1 MNRLLWCLL
10 LISTTIQTN
19 AQRAGV
25 YQFERNLEEESGKL
39 PPLKVLKEGGVFQQ
53 DVLPELK
60 NAKRSVYAFD
70 KNCGLQF
77 DNRAANGFL
86 KDTYTIEIYFKFAA
100 LDSWKRVIDFKNR
113 KSDNGCYI
121 YDGKLNFYN
130 FALGTR
136 APVRANEYTHYVISR
151 NGKTKQLKMYVDGE
165 AKVEFTDQN
174 DEGVIDEDG
183 VLNFFYDDLIVKE
196 EASAGAVAMIKIFDF
211 VVVPSEVK
219 KNFIKLSESVL
230 KKPTVPSV
238 TVVPPPPANVPT
250 PETKTPAGIN
260 DLSDKEPSL
269 VLSGQVQD
277 ETTRQPVK
285 QPTVVVLDKY
295 NVEKQR
301 LKGTDDGLFK
311 IAFEVGQDVY
321 FMVQADGFFPA
332 SIHYTAKELTEKSKN
347 GTIFTLK
354 PVTVSESIVLN
365 NIRFVQGKPELL
377 PGSEEDLNRLWMFM
391 RDNPA
396 TEIELQGHTDNL
408 GDFDLNL
415 ELSRQRVEAVKAFL
429 MSKGIPGQRIS
440 GRGFGSTRPVANN
453 NREETRQLNRRVEFV
468 IKKFK

>member
-1 MNRLLWCLL
+1 MNRLFGCLL
-10 LISTTIQTN
+10 LFSITLQIN

-25 YQFERNLEEESGKL
+25 YQFEKNLEEESGKL
-39 PPLKVLKEGGVFQQ
+39 PALKVLGEEGIFKE

-60 NAKRSVYAFD
+60 NAKRPVYHFE

-86 KDTYTIEIYFKFAA
+86 KDSYTIEIYFKFNA

-165 AKVEFTDQN
+165 SKVEFTDQN

-196 EASAGAVAMIKIFDF
+196 EASIGAVAIIKLFDY
-211 VVVPSEVK
+211 VVLPTEVK
-219 KNFIKLSESVL
+219 KNYIKLNESVL
-230 KKPTVPSV
+230 KKPS
-238 TVVPPPPANVPT
+238 VPPVAVAPPAAPVP
-250 PETKTPAGIN
+250 EVKTPVVTN
-260 DLSDKEPSL
+260 DQLSKAPSL
-269 VLSGQVQD
+269 VLSGQVQN
-277 ETTRQPVK
+277 ETTRQPVS
-285 QPTVVVLDKY
+285 QPIILVLDKN

-301 LKGTDDGLFK
+301 LKGTEEGLFK
-311 IAFEVGQDVY
+311 IAGEVGQDLY
-321 FMVQADGFFPA
+321 FMVEADGFFPS
-332 SIHYTAKELTEKSKN
+332 SIHYTAKELAEKSKN

-354 PVTVSESIVLN
+354 PVTVSGSIVLN

-377 PGSEEDLNRLWMFM
+377 PESEDDLNRLWIFM
-391 RDNPA
+391 RDNPSA
-396 TEIELQGHTDNL
+396 EIELQGHTDNL

-415 ELSRQRVEAVKAFL
+415 ALSRQRVEAVKTAL
-429 MSKGIPGQRIS
+429 IAKGINGQRIS
-440 GRGFGSTRPVANN
+440 GRGFGSTRPIANN
-453 NREETRQLNRRVEFV
+453 NREETRQLNRRVELV
-468 IKKFK
+468 IKKLK

>member
-39 PPLKVLKEGGVFQQ
+39 PPLKVLKEEGIFQQ

-60 NAKRSVYAFD
+60 NVKRSVYVFD

-86 KDTYTIEIYFKFAA
+86 KDSYTIEIYFKFAA

-196 EASAGAVAMIKIFDF
+196 EASAGSVAMIKLFDF
-211 VVVPSEVK
+211 VVVPTEVK
-219 KNFIKLSESVL
+219 RSFIKLSESVL
-230 KKPTVPSV
+230 KKQTVAPI
-238 TVVPPPPANVPT
+238 TVAPAPLPVAQTNPPVVANERSLK
-250 PETKTPAGIN
+250 ET
-260 DLSDKEPSL
+260 SL
-269 VLSGQVQD
+269 VLSGQVQN

-285 QPTVVVLDKY
+285 QPTILVFNKN
-295 NVEKQR
+295 NVEKHR
-301 LKGTDDGLFK
+301 LKGTDEGLFK
-311 IAFEVGQDVY
+311 IAGEVGQDLY
-321 FMVQADGFFPA
+321 FMVEADGFFPS

-354 PVTVSESIVLN
+354 PVMVSESIVLN
-365 NIRFVQGKPELL
+365 NIRFAQGKPELL
-377 PGSEEDLNRLWMFM
+377 PESAEDLNRLWMFM
-391 RDNPA
+391 RDNPSA
-396 TEIELQGHTDNL
+396 EIELQGHTDNL
-408 GDFDLNL
+408 GNFDLNL

-429 MSKGIPGQRIS
+429 ISKGIVDQRIS

-453 NREETRQLNRRVEFV
+453 NREETRQLNRRVEFI
-468 IKKFK
+468 IKKLK

>member
-1 MNRLLWCLL
+1 MNRLFGCLL
-10 LISTTIQTN
+10 LFSITLQIN

-25 YQFERNLEEESGKL
+25 YQFEKNLEDESGKL
-39 PPLKVLKEGGVFQQ
+39 PALKVLGEEGVFKE

-60 NAKRSVYAFD
+60 NAKRPVYHFE

-86 KDTYTIEIYFKFAA
+86 KDSYTIEIYFKFNA

-165 AKVEFTDQN
+165 SKVEFTDQN
-174 DEGVIDEDG
+174 NEGVIDEDG

-196 EASAGAVAMIKIFDF
+196 EASIGAVAIIKLFDY
-211 VVVPSEVK
+211 VVLPTEVK
-219 KNFIKLSESVL
+219 KSYIKLNESVL
-230 KKPTVPSV
+230 KKPSVPSV
-238 TVVPPPPANVPT
+238 VASPPPAT
-250 PETKTPAGIN
+250 PLPEVKTPSQ
-260 DLSDKEPSL
+260 SDEVSKTPSL
-269 VLSGQVQD
+269 VLSGQVQN

-285 QPTVVVLDKY
+285 QPTILVLDKN

-301 LKGTDDGLFK
+301 LKGTEEGLFK
-311 IAFEVGQDVY
+311 IAGEQGQDLY
-321 FMVQADGFFPA
+321 FMVEADGFFPS
-332 SIHYTAKELTEKSKN
+332 SIHYTAKELAEKSKN

-354 PVTVSESIVLN
+354 PVTVSGSIVLN

-377 PGSEEDLNRLWMFM
+377 PESEDDLNRLWLFM
-391 RDNPA
+391 RDNPSA
-396 TEIELQGHTDNL
+396 EIELQGHTDNL

-415 ELSRQRVEAVKAFL
+415 ELSRQRVETVKTAL
-429 MSKGIPGQRIS
+429 IAKGINGQRIS

-453 NREETRQLNRRVEFV
+453 NREETRQLNRRVELV
-468 IKKFK
+468 IKKLK

>member
-1 MNRLLWCLL
+1 MNRILWCFFLFF
-10 LISTTIQTN
+10 TTQWIY

-25 YQFERNLEEESGKL
+25 YQFEKNLEEESGKL
-39 PPLKVLKEGGVFQQ
+39 PALKVLGEEGVFKE

-60 NAKRSVYAFD
+60 NAKRPVYHFE

-86 KDTYTIEIYFKFAA
+86 KDSYTIEIYFKFAA

-165 AKVEFTDQN
+165 SKVEFTDQN

-196 EASAGAVAMIKIFDF
+196 EASIGAVAIIKLFDY
-211 VVVPSEVK
+211 VVIPTEI
-219 KNFIKLSESVL
+219 KNSFIKLNELVL
-230 KKPTVPSV
+230 KKSSV
-238 TVVPPPPANVPT
+238 RPIAVSPPPASPL
-250 PETKTPAGIN
+250 PEVKTPAATTN
-260 DLSDKEPSL
+260 EPAKAPSL
-269 VLSGQVQD
+269 VLSGQVQN
-277 ETTRQPVK
+277 ETNHQAVK
-285 QPTVVVLDKY
+285 QPTILVLDKN

-311 IAFEVGQDVY
+311 IAGEVGQDLY
-321 FMVQADGFFPA
+321 FMVEAEGFFPS
-332 SIHYTAKELTEKSKN
+332 SIHYTAKELAEKSKS
-347 GTIFTLK
+347 GTIFNLK
-354 PVTVSESIVLN
+354 PVTVSGSIVLN

-377 PGSEEDLNRLWMFM
+377 PESEEDLNRLWMFM
-391 RDNPA
+391 RDNPVA
-396 TEIELQGHTDNL
+396 EIELQGHTDNL

-415 ELSRQRVEAVKAFL
+415 ELSRQRVESVKTFL
-429 MSKGIPGQRIS
+429 ISKGIAAQRIS
-440 GRGFGSTRPVANN
+440 GRGFGSTRPIANN
-453 NREETRQLNRRVEFV
+453 NREETRHLNRRVEFV
-468 IKKFK
+468 IKKLK

>member
-1 MNRLLWCLL
+1 MNRLFGCLL
-10 LISTTIQTN
+10 LFSITLQIN

-25 YQFERNLEEESGKL
+25 YQFEKNLEEESGKL
-39 PPLKVLKEGGVFQQ
+39 PALKVLGEEGIFKE

-60 NAKRSVYAFD
+60 NAKRPVYHFE

-86 KDTYTIEIYFKFAA
+86 KDSYTIEIYFKFNA

-165 AKVEFTDQN
+165 SKVEFTDQN
-174 DEGVIDEDG
+174 DQGVIDEDG

-196 EASAGAVAMIKIFDF
+196 EASIGAVAIIKLFDY
-211 VVVPSEVK
+211 VVLPTEVK
-219 KNFIKLSESVL
+219 KNYIKLNESVL
-230 KKPTVPSV
+230 KKPSVPSV
-238 TVVPPPPANVPT
+238 VASPLPAT
-250 PETKTPAGIN
+250 LLPEITTPAQN
-260 DLSDKEPSL
+260 NEVSKTPSL
-269 VLSGQVQD
+269 VLSGQVQN
-277 ETTRQPVK
+277 ETTRQPVS
-285 QPTVVVLDKY
+285 QPIILVLDKN

-301 LKGTDDGLFK
+301 LKGTQEGLFK
-311 IAFEVGQDVY
+311 IAGEVGQDLY
-321 FMVQADGFFPA
+321 FMVEADGFFPS
-332 SIHYTAKELTEKSKN
+332 SIHYTAKELAEKSKN

-354 PVTVSESIVLN
+354 PVTVSGSIVLN

-377 PGSEEDLNRLWMFM
+377 PESEDDLNRLWLFM
-391 RDNPA
+391 RDNPSA
-396 TEIELQGHTDNL
+396 EIELQGHTDNL

-415 ELSRQRVEAVKAFL
+415 ALSRQRVEAVKTAL
-429 MSKGIPGQRIS
+429 IAKGINGQRIS

-453 NREETRQLNRRVEFV
+453 NREETRQLNRRVELV
-468 IKKFK
+468 IKKLK